1 MKTGNSGCT
10 AHGQQESLAKARGQG
25 RDQTGGENGVTL
37 LEDDDLNTG
46 E

>member
-1 MKTGNSGCT
+1 MKTGNSGCA